1 MRKLILGIALLMG
14 CAASQKSFA
23 QTEGKYFNSLAIG
36 VSAGTTGIGV
46 DLAAP
51 IGAHFALRAGL
62 DFMPNFTLNEDV
74 DVTGTN
80 NGYNYYGEV
89 EVEGSIKRTQGS
101 VLLNIYPSKHSSF
114 FVCGGA
120 FFGGDKMITI
130 QGHSDELQQL
140 IAQGQSLGIEIGD
153 YTIPVDK
160 NGNVSGG
167 LKVASFRPYVGIG
180 FGRAVPRKR
189 IGFMY
194 ELGVQFHK
202 TPEVYTDN
210 GNLGTLVEEA
220 DNDFTDII
228 NKFTVYPVMKFR
240 LSGRLF

>member
-1 MRKLILGIALLMG
+1 
-14 CAASQKSFA
+14 
-23 QTEGKYFNSLAIG
+23 
-36 VSAGTTGIGV
+36 
-46 DLAAP
+46 
-51 IGAHFALRAGL
+51 
-62 DFMPNFTLNEDV
+62 
-74 DVTGTN
+74 
-80 NGYNYYGEV
+80 
-89 EVEGSIKRTQGS
+89 
-101 VLLNIYPSKHSSF
+101 
-114 FVCGGA
+114 VCGGA